1 MLEER
6 SAGAIVIHR
15 SDGVIEYLILHYPA
29 GHWDFPKG
37 NVEKGE
43 SDLEAAIREITEET
57 GLTDLKFINGFKK
70 TIQYYYK
77 KGEQLVKKTVTF
89 YLAEAQTKSVKL
101 SFEHQG
107 YIWLPIDEA
116 LTKVTYQNAKNVLK
130 EAHEFLNQMN
140 QQTSTLTKFLPSAS
154 EPQQADQA
162 HQV

>member
-6 SAGAIVIHR
+6 SAGAIVIYK
-15 SDGVIEYLILHYPA
+15 SDSVVEYLILHYPA

-43 SDLEAAIREITEET
+43 SELDAAIREITEET
-57 GLTDLKFINGFKK
+57 GLTDLKFVNGFKK

-77 KGEQLVKKTVTF
+77 KGDRLVKKSVTF
-89 YLAEAQTKSVKL
+89 YLAEAKTKDVKL

-116 LTKVTYQNAKNVLK
+116 LAKVTYQNAKNVLR
-130 EAHEFLNQMN
+130 EAQRFLAQI
-140 QQTSTLTKFLPSAS
+140 
-154 EPQQADQA
+154 DQ
-162 HQV
+162 